1 MPIRQPVMGDLRRRA
16 APRHRLVRAVTV
28 TALVLAA
35 VAGGLL
41 GGRWYLNTRS
51 LAWQVRRGLDLLAG
65 ADTPRKVRAGL
76 EQWEQETAPA
86 WGPRTDEFIT
96 HLYTKYAL
104 DDQRIRLLLA
114 RVAGVDY
121 GDRRADWQRWYTTRQ
136 RLRQGL
142 QPAVPSPEVV
152 KLRPAWQA
160 PVGLTAWFST
170 IIALDGQIYVASLGS
185 KFNDPHDSADGVVRV
200 DGATGQ
206 AELLFAPPERP
217 GRGPRD
223 VIGLAA
229 GEDRLFVA
237 CLNGTVYCIDPKGQP
252 LWDTHVG
259 SPVIAPPLAVDVNN
273 DGHSDIVVATRAGKV
288 VALLGPSGRTA
299 WVATVA
305 RPPADADLLGATLAL
320 ADVLPG
326 QGPEIVVTTPLGDIE
341 VLTVSNGRSRWQHT
355 LPAGT
360 LAGAVTRG
368 GMVEHGPPAYVG
380 DRAARVWSIVAAGA
394 SLQTSVWGTLALRPD
409 DTLIAALR
417 TLHTDANEPPTV
429 LACPTGEHGGRH
441 GGVCLLEP
449 EGVRWRFAVGGA
461 VWGTP
466 AVADLNGDR
475 LSEIVL
481 SSSEPNA
488 EGQLRGAITIVSQA
502 GQCLYRLP
510 LDAPID
516 CSPVVADVDGDN
528 LLEVLV
534 ADQAGWLH
542 CFKTDRFG
550 PVKWGLFGGDSR
562 NTRNAANAYAFGQT
576 PFGHQWRWK
585 PE

>member
-1 MPIRQPVMGDLRRRA
+1 
-16 APRHRLVRAVTV
+16 
-28 TALVLAA
+28 
-35 VAGGLL
+35 
-41 GGRWYLNTRS
+41 
-51 LAWQVRRGLDLLAG
+51 
-65 ADTPRKVRAGL
+65 
-76 EQWEQETAPA
+76 
-86 WGPRTDEFIT
+86 
-96 HLYTKYAL
+96 
-104 DDQRIRLLLA
+104 
-114 RVAGVDY
+114 
-121 GDRRADWQRWYTTRQ
+121 
-136 RLRQGL
+136 
-142 QPAVPSPEVV
+142 
-152 KLRPAWQA
+152 
-160 PVGLTAWFST
+160 
-170 IIALDGQIYVASLGS
+170 
-185 KFNDPHDSADGVVRV
+185 
-200 DGATGQ
+200 
-206 AELLFAPPERP
+206 
-217 GRGPRD
+217 
-223 VIGLAA
+223 
-229 GEDRLFVA
+229 
-237 CLNGTVYCIDPKGQP
+237 
-252 LWDTHVG
+252 
-259 SPVIAPPLAVDVNN
+259 
-273 DGHSDIVVATRAGKV
+273 
-288 VALLGPSGRTA
+288 
-299 WVATVA
+299 
-305 RPPADADLLGATLAL
+305 
-320 ADVLPG
+320 
-326 QGPEIVVTTPLGDIE
+326 
-341 VLTVSNGRSRWQHT
+341 
-355 LPAGT
+355 
-360 LAGAVTRG
+360 
-368 GMVEHGPPAYVG
+368 
-380 DRAARVWSIVAAGA
+380 
-394 SLQTSVWGTLALRPD
+394 
-409 DTLIAALR
+409 LIAALR
-417 TLHTDANEPPTV
+417 TLHTDPNEPPTV